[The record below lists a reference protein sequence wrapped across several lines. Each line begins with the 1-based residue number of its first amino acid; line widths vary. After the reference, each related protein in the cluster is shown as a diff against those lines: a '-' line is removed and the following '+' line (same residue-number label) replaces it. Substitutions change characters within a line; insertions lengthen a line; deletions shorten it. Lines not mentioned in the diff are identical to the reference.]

1 MQTTLNPAVPR
12 TSSVREA
19 AAQRAAE
26 SYLAQVLGVG
36 YAATSGFYGN
46 GRWNFLICLHPG
58 TEIATNGIGK
68 LAVDAVSG
76 TVVALSAEQLQ
87 AIREQAMLLATP
99 QHRESARDERGYILR
114 HQAEMKATE
123 WLGDHLTLHFSA
135 TDALFV
141 PLENPLWQFSIRF
154 RLPQVGEIKPL
165 GVIDVDAQNGA
176 VRPLS
181 RQQLHTIQERAHA
194 IIRYRELATAA

>member
-1 MQTTLNPAVPR
+1 MQTTLNPMLPR
-12 TSSVREA
+12 TSSVRET

-26 SYLAQVLGVG
+26 SYLVQTLGAG

-46 GRWNFLICLHPG
+46 GRWNFLICLQPD
-58 TEIATNGIGK
+58 TEIATTGIGK
-68 LAVDAVSG
+68 LAVDAMSG
-76 TVVALSAEQLQ
+76 TVIELSAEQLQ
-87 AIREQAMLLATP
+87 TVSEQATLLAAP
-99 QHRESARDERGYILR
+99 ESGKIARDERGYILR
-114 HQAEMKATE
+114 YQAGMKATQ
-123 WLGDHLTLHFSA
+123 WLGDNLTLHFSA

-165 GVIDVDAQNGA
+165 GVIDVDAQNGV

-181 RQQLHTIQERAHA
+181 RQQLHTIQERVHA

>member
-1 MQTTLNPAVPR
+1 MQTTLNPTLPR

-19 AAQRAAE
+19 AAQGAAE
-26 SYLAQVLGVG
+26 SYLAQVLGAG
-36 YAATSGFYGN
+36 YAATNAFYGN
-46 GRWNFLICLHPG
+46 GRWNFLICPQLVTG
-58 TEIATNGIGK
+58 AANGIGK
-68 LAVDAVSG
+68 LAVNAMSG
-76 TVVALSAEQLQ
+76 TVIALNDEQIQ
-87 AIREQAMLLATP
+87 AVCEQATLLAAP
-99 QHRESARDERGYILR
+99 QHRESVRDERGYILR
-114 HQAEMKATE
+114 HQAEVKATQ
-123 WLGDHLTLHFSA
+123 WLSDHLTLHFSA

-165 GVIDVDAQNGA
+165 GVMDVDAQSGA

-181 RQQLHTIQERAHA
+181 RQQLNTIQERVHA